1 MITIKKLGTVESI
14 EDACALLYVVHIEE
28 DTWDFSS
35 DNPSQLR
42 VEIRNN
48 KNLLVD
54 RFTEN
59 AIWFGAFFDTNLVG
73 CTRLTFPDENNKLEM
88 EGYNNSH
95 FVQDFLSVDK
105 SQCVESSRT
114 AVLKRHNGLGISR
127 CLLLAAFKYCEEN
140 RYSVFGTSNHKSI
153 INLFDKIGYPL
164 KIENAF
170 KYEEQD
176 PSPVNLYFADHAK
189 LEIKNMILNLETGI
203 KNTTQNTTKMETTL

>member
-1 MITIKKLGTVESI
+1 MGGSMLVKRLHCGELI
-14 EDACALLYVVHIEE
+14 EDACALLYVVHAEE
-28 DTWDFSS
+28 DTWDFSP
-35 DNPSQLR
+35 DNPSRLR
-42 VEIRNN
+42 VEIKNN

-59 AIWFGAFFDTNLVG
+59 AIWFGAFSDTKLVG
-73 CTRLTFPDENNKLEM
+73 CTRLTFPDESNKLEM

-105 SQCVESSRT
+105 SRCVESSRT

-140 RYSVFGTSNHKSI
+140 KYSVFGASNHKCI
-153 INLFDKIGYPL
+153 INLFYKIGYPL

-176 PSPVNLYFADHAK
+176 PFPVNLYFADYAK
-189 LEIKNMILNLETGI
+189 SEIKNMILTLETGI
-203 KNTTQNTTKMETTL
+203 KNTTKMETIL

>member
-1 MITIKKLGTVESI
+1 MITIKKLGAAESI

-28 DTWDFSS
+28 NTWNFSS

-48 KNLLVD
+48 KNLLID

-59 AIWFGAFFDTNLVG
+59 AIWFGAFFDTKLVG

-95 FVQDFLSVDK
+95 SIQKFLSVDK

-114 AVLKRHNGLGISR
+114 AVLRRHNGLGISR

-140 RYSVFGTSNHKSI
+140 KYSVFGTSNHQYI
-153 INLFDKIGYPL
+153 IDLFKRIGYPL

-176 PSPVNLYFADHAK
+176 PSPVNLYFADYTKA
-189 LEIKNMILNLETGI
+189 EVKNMILKLETGT
-203 KNTTQNTTKMETTL
+203 KETPHSTKKMETIL